1 MLAVLKA
8 ISHKINWNKVELFAM
23 HIPKLEE
30 KITVIKKPYKSISNK
45 AFNLTIL
52 TMYNIL

>member
-1 MLAVLKA
+1 
-8 ISHKINWNKVELFAM
+8 M

-52 TMYNIL
+52 TIYNIL